1 MEDEEFVLEEWDKEE
16 GFDPFVGF
24 TIGIVFFGSL
34 IYLIIE
40 NGIFV
45 GFILWLFLL
54 VVVVPAIFA
63 IFD

>member
-1 MEDEEFVLEEWDKEE
+1 MEDEEFELEEWDKEE
-16 GFDPFVGF
+16 GFNPVGF
-24 TIGIVFFGSL
+24 IIGIVFYGSL

-40 NGIFV
+40 NGIFI

>member
-24 TIGIVFFGSL
+24 IIGIVFFGSL

>member
-16 GFDPFVGF
+16 GFEPFF
-24 TIGIVFFGSL
+24 YIIGIVFFGSL

-54 VVVVPAIFA
+54 IVVVPAIFA